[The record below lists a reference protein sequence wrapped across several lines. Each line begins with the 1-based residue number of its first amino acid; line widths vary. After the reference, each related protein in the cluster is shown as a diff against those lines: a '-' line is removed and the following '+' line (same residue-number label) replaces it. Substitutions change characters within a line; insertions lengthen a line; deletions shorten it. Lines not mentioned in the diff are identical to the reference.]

1 MLKRRFYRLD
11 EISDVTPLTK
21 GDLLSA
27 VERGELQLCAWVDA
41 KALGATKS
49 RTELYPYSQ
58 IPLFDYRGVLGL
70 SPDDSVK
77 CIQTEESKVEVV
89 LINEPER
96 VSRWRHVSDDFP
108 DAKQCRQN
116 EALPLAEQRELP
128 FFAFA
133 SIGTRTVLG
142 EDLQNLAKAG
152 VEEQRKAGA
161 KRLVEAFLNVDNVLE
176 KQSMVISREQ
186 LRFDLNL
193 VNKVFGLET
202 VNKERKHLTSDNPTA
217 SQSRG
222 RRNRVLDVIER
233 ALKAN
238 PQGDYHAIH
247 KLIRD
252 EHNQHENKADF
263 SAKSYDIDEII
274 QSIDSDVITWRT
286 KSGDVKEMSRKYF
299 EDSISNIR
307 KELGYSKR

>member
-21 GDLLSA
+21 GDLLNA
-27 VERGELQLCAWVDA
+27 IERGELQLCAWIDVKSLGVVD
-41 KALGATKS
+41 TKS
-49 RTELYPYSQ
+49 KGASLGN
-58 IPLFDYRGVLGL
+58 LFDYRGIIGL
-70 SPDDSVK
+70 SPESSVK
-77 CIQTEESKVEVV
+77 SVQSEKTKLDLVYIF
-89 LINEPER
+89 EPEFVVNWR
-96 VSRWRHVSDDFP
+96 DASKAYPKANYSRFNKLSTSS
-108 DAKQCRQN
+108 
-116 EALPLAEQRELP
+116 EQPQKP

-133 SIGTRTVLG
+133 SIGTKTVFG
-142 EDLQNLAKAG
+142 ERIKNIVKAG
-152 VEEQRKAGA
+152 AEEQRNVGVEGFINAMLETEQELV
-161 KRLVEAFLNVDNVLE
+161 RLPIEIE
-176 KQSMVISREQ
+176 KDQ
-186 LRFDLNL
+186 LRFDLAL

-202 VNKERKHLTSDNPTA
+202 VNKERQNSTSDNPSA

-233 ALKAN
+233 ALKAH

-252 EHNQHENKADF
+252 EHNEHENKADF
-263 SAKSYDIDEII
+263 SAKTYDIDEVI